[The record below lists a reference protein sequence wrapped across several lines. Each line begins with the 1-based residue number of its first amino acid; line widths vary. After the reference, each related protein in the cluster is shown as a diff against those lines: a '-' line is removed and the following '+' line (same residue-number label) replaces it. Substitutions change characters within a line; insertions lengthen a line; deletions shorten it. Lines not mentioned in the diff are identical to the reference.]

1 MSSNECSC
9 FADSKVT
16 QRSVKRVF
24 LHPYPS
30 STSGSMKFWA
40 WPDFSKFWHYGKS
53 VLLYTP
59 SHLESILLSAIE
71 RHSFKSKVHAPVSS
85 WPFPSF
91 KAYTDKFN
99 CIFPLFSPKWCTYGG
114 KRVFLDLLIM
124 ESVSFKQFV
133 NIQTPF
139 KNNLEA
145 KSYTTALQK
154 QFCLQPFRLS
164 IQY

>member
-1 MSSNECSC
+1 MLCRQQSNTEVSSAFSSILILL
-9 FADSKVT
+9 ARLD
-16 QRSVKRVF
+16 QWRSEHDLIF
-24 LHPYPS
+24 Q
-30 STSGSMKFWA
+30 
-40 WPDFSKFWHYGKS
+40 FWHYGKS
-53 VLLYTP
+53 VLLYTA
-59 SHLESILLSAIE
+59 SHLESILLSTTE
-71 RHSFKSKVHAPVSS
+71 RHSFHSKVHVPVSS
-85 WPFPSF
+85 WPFSSF

-99 CIFPLFSPKWCTYGG
+99 CIFPPFSPKWWTYGG

-124 ESVSFKQFV
+124 ESVSFEQFV